1 MTCCPRR
8 IPVQRL
14 AIFMAL
20 ARFRSSGVVPQMPI
34 KKHGI
39 GCPGYPRERNPYGS
53 GVAVRITLLA
63 ISLFASLLFVLAVS
77 AGAAEAPRPLDG
89 GAEAVPVLRPGTH
102 GSLRTAPIVPF
113 LQAESEY
120 AAGKTDEALSRFLD
134 LAYSVADDERKGF
147 IWWRVG
153 ELLLLRGELE
163 KALEAADKGVLL
175 SRAPYLSLSASDLK
189 LRIYQRMKWNSEARQ
204 MAAYLLDRKFVGA
217 DPPALLALM
226 ARADAGEGKLGS
238 ALALYRRAVAAT
250 SDPQSSQRLSA
261 ERELLID
268 GATDLSVLRRAAEG
282 EEDPE
287 VRGRLYFSM
296 GNAAIRKGFLG
307 MAAHAFERSAR
318 AGGKGSPEAAERLF
332 RAEKIIAARPRI
344 VGLVPLS
351 GRLSDIGY
359 AVLTG
364 AEVALST
371 VHGLDPNTATPVI
384 RWVDTAGQPE
394 NARKEFVA
402 AAADRMVLG
411 VHGPVTGE
419 EGRSIGAA
427 FTQQSPPTLYLGQ
440 KPIFEKPFL
449 YGFGLSPAAEAHA
462 LLAYLA
468 RAGVS
473 DLLLFYP
480 ENGYG
485 NGFATAAAVAASVAG
500 VRIAKTVSYSPETQD
515 FTEVIKRA
523 VGSATFQRQS
533 RSKEKGKAM
542 KLPLGG
548 IVIADRWDRVFL
560 LASQL
565 RYYNVYL
572 PLAGFSG
579 WNDPELLRKAVGSVS
594 GAVFPVV
601 YSDVIPGF
609 QGDRFRK
616 AFQEMMRVPPSR
628 FDAMGYDGALF
639 LSEAFALEDGSG
651 RPFGEAM
658 RERIPRLKNYSGVTG
673 AFQFT
678 PEGDLRRK
686 VSLLQVELGNFVPVP
701 TP

>member
-1 MTCCPRR
+1 VIR
-8 IPVQRL
+8 
-14 AIFMAL
+14 
-20 ARFRSSGVVPQMPI
+20 RFRILAACMLAFLLPVL
-34 KKHGI
+34 
-39 GCPGYPRERNPYGS
+39 PG
-53 GVAVRITLLA
+53 
-63 ISLFASLLFVLAVS
+63 S
-77 AGAAEAPRPLDG
+77 AGAAEAPRPLVA
-89 GAEAVPVLRPGTH
+89 GADALAVPRPGARES
-102 GSLRTAPIVPF
+102 GRTAPIVPF
-113 LQAESEY
+113 LQAESEF

-134 LAYSVADDERKGF
+134 LAYSAPDDERKGF

-153 ELLLLRGELE
+153 ELLLIRGDLD
-163 KALEAADKGVLL
+163 KALEAADKSVLL
-175 SRAPYLSLSASDLK
+175 SRAPYLSLSAVDLK
-189 LRIYQRMKWNSEARQ
+189 LRIYQRMKWNNEARQ

-217 DPPALLALM
+217 DPPALLALI
-226 ARADAGEGKLGS
+226 ARMDAEAGKLGS

-250 SDPQSSQRLSA
+250 ADPQASRRLSA
-261 ERELLID
+261 ERESLIE
-268 GATDLSVLRRAAEG
+268 GATDLSVLRVAAEG

-287 VRGRLYFSM
+287 VRAHLYFAM
-296 GNAAIRKGFLG
+296 GNTAIRKGFLG

-318 AGGKGSPEAAERLF
+318 AGGKWSREAAERLF

-351 GRLSDIGY
+351 GKLSDIGY

-364 AEVALST
+364 AEVALGT
-371 VHGLDPNTATPVI
+371 FHGFERNGATPVI

-394 NARKEFVA
+394 KARAEFVA

-411 VHGPVTGE
+411 VLGPVTGE
-419 EGRSIGAA
+419 EGRSVGAA
-427 FTQQSPPTLYLGQ
+427 FTQKSPPTLYLGQ

-449 YGFGLSPAAEAHA
+449 YGFGLSPAQEARA

-468 RAGVS
+468 REGVS

-485 NGFATAAAVAASVAG
+485 NGFATAAAAAAREAG
-500 VRIAKTVSYSPETQD
+500 VRIAKTVPYSPETQD
-515 FTEVIKRA
+515 FTETIKRA
-523 VGSATFQRQS
+523 VGNATFQRQS
-533 RSKEKGKAM
+533 RSKEKGNAM

-548 IVIADRWDRVFL
+548 IIIADRWDRVFL
-560 LASQL
+560 LSSQL

-594 GAVFPVV
+594 GAVFPVD

-616 AFQEMMRVPPSR
+616 AFQETLRVSPAR
-628 FDAMGYDGALF
+628 FEAMGYDGAMF
-639 LSEAFALEDGSG
+639 LSEAFALDGGSG
-651 RPFGEAM
+651 RPLGEAM
-658 RERIPRLKNYSGVTG
+658 RERIPRLKNYPGVTG
-673 AFQFT
+673 TFQFT
-678 PEGDLRRK
+678 PAGDLRRK
-686 VSLLQVELGNFVPVP
+686 VPLLQVELGNFVPIP